1 MKNHEGRQLVGWP
14 AVAMLA
20 MGTSGLVNWWPRGN
34 QWRGAFSVSKQAC
47 GFRLHR
53 EAHGAV
59 GIWGLAVFLMVSFAG
74 VYLAFPETVRSV
86 IDLVLPV
93 RDLRAG
99 AAAVRVE
106 PIAGTEPLGID
117 GAIELARSSMPG
129 TGLGFAFLPTQ
140 HDRPFR
146 IGLVRPDQER
156 RAAGSHHL
164 CRPVGATGD
173 RGVRPA
179 SVQCSRENPD
189 LAACRPCRTRSRLG
203 MEDHGVFV
211 QASAAALRRLRDNH
225 VAAQR
230 RAPDVAR
237 RRPRSRSRSG
247 RYGSEAGE

>member
-1 MKNHEGRQLVGWP
+1 
-14 AVAMLA
+14 MLA

-53 EAHGAV
+53 EAHGEV

-117 GAIELARSSMPG
+117 GAIELARSGMPG
-129 TGLGFAFLPTQ
+129 TSLGFAFLPTQ

-146 IGLVRPDQER
+146 IGFVRLDQER
-156 RAAGSHHL
+156 RAPAVTIFVDPWARRVMEVFDPRQFSVAERILTWQHAMPDRVSAGHGRSWCFL
-164 CRPVGATGD
+164 CGLLPLLFVAGTTMWRLKRGRRMSRAGA
-173 RGVRPA
+173 
-179 SVQCSRENPD
+179 QD
-189 LAACRPCRTRSRLG
+189 LVLDQVDTA
-203 MEDHGVFV
+203 
-211 QASAAALRRLRDNH
+211 
-225 VAAQR
+225 R
-230 RAPDVAR
+230 RA
-237 RRPRSRSRSG
+237 
-247 RYGSEAGE
+247 GE

>member
-156 RAAGSHHL
+156 PAPAVTIFVDPWARRVIEVFDPRQFSVAERILTWQHAVHAGQGLGWAWKITVFL
-164 CRPVGATGD
+164 CRLLPLLFVVSGTTMWRLKGGRRMSHAGA
-173 RGVRPA
+173 
-179 SVQCSRENPD
+179 QD
-189 LAACRPCRTRSRLG
+189 LVLDQVDTA
-203 MEDHGVFV
+203 
-211 QASAAALRRLRDNH
+211 
-225 VAAQR
+225 R
-230 RAPDVAR
+230 RA
-237 RRPRSRSRSG
+237 
-247 RYGSEAGE
+247 GE